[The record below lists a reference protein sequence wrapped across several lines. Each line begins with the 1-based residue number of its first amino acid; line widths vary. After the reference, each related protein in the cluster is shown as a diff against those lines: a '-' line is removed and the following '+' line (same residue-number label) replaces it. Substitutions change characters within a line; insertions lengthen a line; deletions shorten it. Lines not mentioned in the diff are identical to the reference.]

1 MARHDA
7 TEFTYFGNNHE
18 IRRLTDGRERSRIVM
33 ARLVRAIYSSTCA
46 ATDGPDKPAMTGIG
60 YGRAGSLP
68 RSVHSV
74 VHPAE
79 DSDPVATSPRG
90 PLQGQRPKQFPP
102 CPMGSALPASGTR
115 IESRPGW
122 VEVAEVSGLPTAL
135 NTENAKDHEGPRR
148 GVNES
153 DNEAAQAV
161 LQAGGVDVHQQA
173 DADMAY
179 VEVGQDLGVV
189 RRQQSGDGL
198 GFDNNGVRHHD
209 VGAEAELQGLTLIC
223 HRHPDLPLER
233 NAGLRRLIAPAF
245 GIDGFEQARA
255 DRAMRLDRQPN
266 DAIGQ
271 VPTGQHGPVSVALR
285 GPSSSPC

>member
-1 MARHDA
+1 MTQRKGPCRVGR
-7 TEFTYFGNNHE
+7 YFNAYAACAGHE
-18 IRRLTDGRERSRIVM
+18 GAPSIRPNQAAVCYGAYYRSPEIQTPFPQPLQTAAERKAEGVPPRPVASAFPV
-33 ARLVRAIYSSTCA
+33 SC
-46 ATDGPDKPAMTGIG
+46 TGI
-60 YGRAGSLP
+60 
-68 RSVHSV
+68 
-74 VHPAE
+74 
-79 DSDPVATSPRG
+79 
-90 PLQGQRPKQFPP
+90 Q
-102 CPMGSALPASGTR
+102 
-115 IESRPGW
+115 SRPRW
-122 VEVAEVSGLPTAL
+122 VEAAEVSGLSTAL

-179 VEVGQDLGVV
+179 AEVGQDLGVV